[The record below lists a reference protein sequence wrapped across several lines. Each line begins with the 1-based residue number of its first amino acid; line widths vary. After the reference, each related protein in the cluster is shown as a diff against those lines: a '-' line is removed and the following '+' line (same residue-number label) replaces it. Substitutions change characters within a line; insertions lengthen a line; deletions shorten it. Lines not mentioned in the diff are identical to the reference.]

1 MWSARGGLGHGASGV
16 RQSQLALR
24 REQTL
29 ARAGVVAPSPAPS
42 TVSSTARP
50 SPGWLVGTMP
60 APPPRLLSLRAVATS
75 MGLTGPLSAQAR
87 DEWTSTPSHGEMAA
101 LASLRDGADTRLYTS
116 HGSAS
121 GEPSHLRTALGWLR
135 RFTEV
140 VPSRKLF
147 VPHRGAGDVHAAA
160 YNEETFRLF
169 AEFIRRHGS
178 VRAGARGEVVSSAA
192 IADYISAIRAFRSRE
207 AGYNLLVSG
216 GNLRLPPQLKH
227 MRREDG
233 PTGARELQRALS
245 ARLLRRLCQ
254 LPAFDRRSF
263 RGVLRWAVLWGG
275 HNLLLR
281 GGEFGRVDHKEFV
294 PAYGLTLAD
303 CDWIA
308 PCAETSGYAALVV
321 EMMVIKDERVT
332 RARIPCLI
340 RRRQPPVVA
349 RGADPC
355 CAYDALRALWDL
367 RVTQVPAIERASASL
382 FANLEGAAINTQHV
396 LAFVREA
403 AAAVGEPAADFDS
416 RSLRI
421 GGATDLYHLFGPQEA
436 ERLIAARGRW
446 CSMIHQIY
454 TRLSATSM
462 LAVSSV
468 MADAT
473 GVDLEAFRHGYV
485 MPAVVRA
492 RRS

>member
-1 MWSARGGLGHGASGV
+1 MSGPNGGGV
-16 RQSQLALR
+16 RQAQLAWR

-29 ARAGVVAPSPAPS
+29 ARAGVSQGPLASVPTSAVA
-42 TVSSTARP
+42 SSCTA
-50 SPGWLVGTMP
+50 LAMP
-60 APPPRLLSLRAVATS
+60 APPARLVSLRAVARS
-75 MGLTGPLSAQAR
+75 LGITGPLSTQDR
-87 DEWTSTPSHGEMAA
+87 DGWLSAPSRGELAM
-101 LASLRDGADTRLYTS
+101 LASLRDGADTRLYMS

-135 RFTEV
+135 RFMEV
-140 VPSRKLF
+140 LPSRVLF
-147 VPHRGAGDVHAAA
+147 VPHTGAGDVHAAA
-160 YNEETFRLF
+160 YNEETFRLL

-178 VRAGARGEVVSSAA
+178 VRPGARGTTVSSAA
-192 IADYISAIRAFRSRE
+192 ISDYISAIRAFRSRE

-216 GNLRLPPQLKH
+216 GNLRLPPQLKQ

-233 PTGARELQRALS
+233 PTGARELQRALT
-245 ARLLRRLCQ
+245 ARILRRLCR
-254 LPAFDRRSF
+254 LPAFDRQST

-281 GGEFGRVDHKEFV
+281 GGEFGRVDNKEFV
-294 PAYGLTLAD
+294 AAYGLTLAD
-303 CDWIA
+303 CDWVA
-308 PCAETSGYAALVV
+308 PCAETGGYEALVV
-321 EMMVIKDERVT
+321 DMMVIKDERVT
-332 RARIPCLI
+332 RARIPCLV
-340 RRRQPPVVA
+340 RRRQPPQA
-349 RGADPC
+349 PRGADPC

-367 RVTQVPAIERASASL
+367 RVSQVIAAARAAAPL
-382 FANLEGAAINTQHV
+382 FATPDGQALVTGQV
-396 LAFVREA
+396 LSFVREA
-403 AAAVGEPAADFDS
+403 AEAAGESPGDFDS